1 MSTYALESLRILDM
15 TQVAVG
21 PYATMLL
28 GTLPN

>member
-1 MSTYALESLRILDM
+1 MTTYALEGLRILDM

-28 GTLPN
+28 GRHGR